1 MAEGWAS
8 QGPPQY
14 NAHARMWVV
23 GEWVFTVEF
32 VWLCCT
38 CENAH
43 KVLGPVQWTRE
54 GTRAQ
59 ASGQAMLCMLKCP
72 AWAGAAMHP
81 IPS

>member
-1 MAEGWAS
+1 MLKHLQRRVQMFAICFKMHQKNVKALMDGRGVGIV
-8 QGPPQY
+8 GPPQY

-43 KVLGPVQWTRE
+43 KVLGQVQWT
-54 GTRAQ
+54 
-59 ASGQAMLCMLKCP
+59 
-72 AWAGAAMHP
+72 
-81 IPS
+81 